1 MTVSLEKIFFAYIL
15 ENKRFMPIVDKYF
28 FKNREI
34 EFVYGVIRTYML
46 SKDDVSK
53 PSPRQILEMVKLED
67 KEDMISKEILKSMLS
82 VELKEYDDKFILP
95 RLKGWIM
102 SNRTKNAIVD
112 IIDISRDIDGS
123 MTDLD
128 SVTKSV
134 DKIREIVDKA
144 SNVNV
149 LSDDDED
156 LGSDFDDVE
165 SHSQDTATDKRSSGF
180 VTLDHILGG
189 GFDTHTLNVLMA
201 ETSNGKSLWMQNLT
215 VRAANMGSNV
225 LYITL
230 EMTEKKVMKR
240 LGAMR
245 LSIPINEYDNL
256 SQDTNYMKE
265 RIESLKK
272 TTGGG
277 FGDDLFEKKVGKIYC
292 KFWAAGTKTVHDF
305 DEYIAKLQDKK
316 GIKIDLIVVDY
327 ISLMSVPK
335 NQGGDSLYTKGKFAS
350 EGLRALGAK
359 YKCPVITAVQVAK
372 DAWNS
377 TDITLESV
385 PESKSIAEC
394 ADTFFAIIRNAEMKR
409 QNLYRLKLLKQRD
422 GDFSKS
428 MIMLNLNPIY
438 LTLEDD
444 RFIDM

>member
-1 MTVSLEKIFFAYIL
+1 MTVSLEKIFFAFII
-15 ENKRFMPIVDKYF
+15 ENKRFMPMVDKYF

-46 SKDDVSK
+46 SKDNVTT

-67 KEDMISKEILKSMLS
+67 KEDMISKEILKAMLS
-82 VELKEYDDKFILP
+82 INLKEYDDDFIIP
-95 RLKGWIM
+95 RLNSWIM
-102 SNRTKNAIVD
+102 SNRIKNAIVD
-112 IIDISRDIDGS
+112 VIDVSREIEGS
-123 MTDLD
+123 MTDFE
-128 SVTKSV
+128 SITKSV
-134 DKIREIVDKA
+134 EKIKEIVNNA
-144 SNVNV
+144 SSQNFIEDN
-149 LSDDDED
+149 ED

-165 SHSQDTATDKRSSGF
+165 SHSQDTASNKISSGIP
-180 VTLDHILGG
+180 TMDHILGG
-189 GFDTHTLNVLMA
+189 GFDPCTLNILMA
-201 ETSNGKSLWMQNLT
+201 ETNNGKSLWMQNLA
-215 VRAANMGSNV
+215 VKSANMGNNV

-245 LSIPINEYDNL
+245 LSVPINEYDNL
-256 SQDTNYMKE
+256 SQDTEYMRD
-265 RIESLKK
+265 RIDSLKR
-272 TTGGG
+272 TTNSG

-292 KFWAAGTKTVHDF
+292 KFWAAGTKTVNDF
-305 DEYIAKLQDKK
+305 DEYIAKLQDRK
-316 GIKIDLIVVDY
+316 GIKIDFIVVDY
-327 ISLMSVPK
+327 IELIAIPK
-335 NQGGDSLYTKGKFAS
+335 NQGGDSLYIKGKLAA

-359 YKCPVITAVQVAK
+359 YNCPILTSVQVAK

-377 TDITLESV
+377 MDITLESV
-385 PESKSIAEC
+385 PSSKAY
-394 ADTFFAIIRNAEMKR
+394 ADTADSFFAIIRNAEMRR